1 MIVATD
7 NRRKARRTWSMLG
20 DVKRKPSPY
29 EVVTSKFHYHFR
41 RDPAPFELD
50 PNTPINKWYLRN
62 REGSALQLPD
72 WEQFRD
78 PYKLTYTEYIKTQ
91 KTHETYVDGL
101 VDQYEASG
109 VVSKLDPGWLD
120 TLKSFYVPLRFPLH
134 VLQMVGMYVGQ
145 MAPSSF
151 ITNCAHFQA
160 ADEMRR
166 IQRLAYWTKVLAN
179 AHGEEFE
186 QTNTARRPWESAP
199 EWQPLRRLLEEMLIA
214 YDWGEAL
221 TALNLAAKPVI
232 DALVNWEFASLAQAN
247 GDQFLA
253 QLFTEF
259 TNDSKRSQDWTQALV
274 KYMLDH
280 EPKLHSVIDG
290 WLARWQP
297 AALEAVGALTP
308 LLSTAPTPASQ
319 QDVSDNITKR
329 YTDFMTGA
337 GLAVRAVSV

>member
-1 MIVATD
+1 MVATD
-7 NRRKARRTWSMLG
+7 NRRVARRTWSMLG

-50 PNTPINKWYLRN
+50 PNVPINKWYLRH

-91 KTHETYVDGL
+91 RTRETYVDGL
-101 VDQYEASG
+101 IDQFEAAGTVAHLSPAW
-109 VVSKLDPGWLD
+109 VD
-120 TLKSFYVPLRFPLH
+120 TLTNFYVPLRFPLH
-134 VLQMVGMYVGQ
+134 VLQMVAMYVGQ

-166 IQRLAYWTKVLAN
+166 IQRIAYWTKVLAN
-179 AHGEEFE
+179 ARGDELA
-186 QTNTARRPWESAP
+186 QTETARRSWESAP
-199 EWQPLRRLLEEMLIA
+199 QWQPLRRLLEELLIA
-214 YDWGEAL
+214 YDWGEAF
-221 TALNLAAKPVI
+221 TALNLAVKPAI
-232 DALVNWEFASLAQAN
+232 DALVNWEFAALAQAN
-247 GDQFLA
+247 NDQFLA

-259 TNDSKRSQDWTQALV
+259 THDSKRSQDWTQALV
-274 KYMLDH
+274 HYMLDRD
-280 EPKLHSVIDG
+280 PKLHSVLEG

-297 AALEAVGALTP
+297 DAHAAVEALTP
-308 LLSTAPTPASQ
+308 TFATAPTPLSEQ
-319 QDVSDNITKR
+319 LVSDNITRR
-329 YTDFMTGA
+329 YNDFIRGA
-337 GLAVRAVSV
+337 GLSTRRATT